1 MYIIPALYCVLYSN
15 YLCSG
20 LCKVSVDPLSPFGD
34 RPDDSGDIPD
44 SVDIPDVWLV
54 LAGDT
59 DEEWLGEVGD
69 KSW

>member
-1 MYIIPALYCVLYSN
+1 MCMCMCI

-34 RPDDSGDIPD
+34 SPDDNGDIPD

-59 DEEWLGEVGD
+59 DEEWFGEVGD
-69 KSW
+69 SNW